1 MARLF
6 TALRLP
12 PETVDALL
20 DTMEAVE
27 AARWQD
33 AEQLHLTLTFLG
45 EVANRTADD
54 LVAALARVEV
64 RPFAVAPQGVG
75 HFEHKGRVKALWAG
89 VAANPD
95 LLALQRRVAQACAM
109 AGCPPEARRF
119 LPHVTLARLGHA
131 SPDVP
136 AWLARHATL
145 ALPAFPVR
153 RFALLES
160 TLSLDGSRYT
170 LVEEFPALATG

>member
-1 MARLF
+1 MPRLF

-12 PETVDALL
+12 PDPADALL

-45 EVANRTADD
+45 EVDHRTAGD
-54 LVAALARVEV
+54 LVASLARVDV
-64 RPFAVAPQGVG
+64 RPFALALRGVG

-89 VAANPD
+89 VAPNPE
-95 LLALQRRVAQACAM
+95 LLALQQRVVQACAM
-109 AGCPPEARRF
+109 AGCPPERRRF
-119 LPHVTLARLGHA
+119 LPHVTLARMGQA

-145 ALPAFPVR
+145 ALPAFTVR
-153 RFALLES
+153 GFALLES
-160 TLSLDGSRYT
+160 TLSPDGARYA
-170 LVEEFPALATG
+170 LVEEFPALSAV